1 MPAGTL
7 TEQRLQISEPTCEW
21 TVRGMSA
28 LRRRLGVNVRFH
40 HAEGQLENG
49 EIFLFNHFARFETFI
64 PQYLIYQ
71 HTGAYSR
78 SIASAELFAADDAF
92 ATYLLKLGAVPND
105 YPRLLPFL
113 AEEILRGRKV
123 IVFPEGGLVKN
134 RQVLDHRGR
143 FSIYSPSAERRRK
156 HHAGAAVL
164 ALVLDAFKGAVRSL
178 HAARDMARLEHWV
191 QQLRLSSV
199 EALLEAARRPTLL
212 IPANITFY
220 PIRVSDN
227 VLRKG
232 VELFNK
238 GLSEALS
245 EELRVEGNIL
255 LKRTDMDLR
264 LGRPIETSELWGWW
278 ERRLVERLVDRF
290 DSFDALFALR
300 SQAKRWDERLLARD
314 VRRKSARVRDTY
326 MQQMY
331 ANVTVNL
338 SHLASRLIFTMV
350 ERGKVQVSKDLFHK
364 ALYLAIKQ
372 VQAERSIHLHDSL
385 ANPEAYAGLCEG
397 DCPGLAQFFHWKAA
411 ARLVEVG
418 TDHYRFLPRL
428 LEEHGLHRIRLQ
440 NPISVYANELAPVA
454 AAVRAVEQAVRK
466 VGKVDATALARL
478 RFEDEVAEYA
488 WDRVAFAGARYAEI
502 NAQQTATE
510 DATPYLLLPEVKS
523 GLGVVLVHGFLASPA
538 ELRGFASKLL
548 AQGHVVFG
556 VRLKGHG
563 TSPWDL
569 HGRHWQDWLNSVR
582 RGLRIVSAY
591 VNKVCLVGFSIG
603 GDLALRLAAEQP
615 ETLAGVAAVCAPLKF
630 RDRNMAFVPLVH
642 GANQLARWTAAGE
655 GPMPFRVNNS
665 EHPEINYRHMPIRG
679 LREMSRLV
687 EDAER
692 RLAEVRC
699 PAIVLQASEDPIVE
713 PRSAAVI
720 HERLGSALKSMHMV
734 PADRH
739 GILHDDIGDTQRRLV
754 AFAASLVGTKKSLTK
769 GTKRT
774 SRGPSKHPWSSAYP
788 AEIEWGQEL
797 PATPLPVLF
806 DEAQALFATRPCVD
820 FLGKKF
826 TYFEIARL
834 VDRAAKGLQSL
845 GVGKGTKVGL
855 CLPNTPY
862 FIVCYYAILKTGAA
876 VVNYNPLYVEQE
888 LEHQVQDSHTEIMV
902 TLDLN
907 QIYPKVA
914 ALLGRGRLR
923 QVIVC
928 RISDVLPAVK
938 GALFSVL
945 KRSELATIP
954 TDSRHTSFDALIHN
968 DGEMRPSEIDAE
980 RDLAV
985 LQYTGGTTGLPKA
998 AMLTHANLAANL
1010 AQVRA
1015 WFPGLEEGRE
1025 RMLGVLPLFHVFAM
1039 TVAMNL
1045 GLTSGA
1051 EIILHPRFELKRV
1064 LKTIQNK
1071 RATLFPGV
1079 PTIYSAISNSDD
1091 LCKYD
1096 LSSLKFCL
1104 SGGAGLPLETKRRFE
1119 ELTGCV
1125 LVEGYGLSEASP
1137 VVTCN
1142 PIAGLSKAGSIG
1154 VPLPNTIVEVRSLDD
1169 PTRICSPGSRGEIC
1183 IRGPQVMQGYWQR
1196 VEETAETLVDGCLRT
1211 GDVGYMDEEGYIFL
1225 IDRLKELIICNGYN
1239 VYPRVIEE
1247 AIYRHPAVAEVTVIG
1262 VPDSHR
1268 GEVPKAFVKLR
1279 EGHSLTEE
1287 ELKEFLQDKLSRI
1300 ERPRFIVFRDE
1311 LPKTLIGKLSKKE
1324 LVAEEQA
1331 GGGGAGI
1338 AA

>member
-1 MPAGTL
+1 
-7 TEQRLQISEPTCEW
+7 
-21 TVRGMSA
+21 MSA

-40 HAEGQLENG
+40 HTEGQLESG
-49 EIFLFNHFARFETFI
+49 QIFLFNHFARFETFI

-123 IVFPEGGLVKN
+123 VVFPEGGLVKN
-134 RQVLDHRGR
+134 RQVLDDRGR
-143 FSIYSPSAERRRK
+143 FSIYSPSAACRRK

-164 ALVLDAFKGAVRSL
+164 ALVLDAFKGAVRAL
-178 HAARDMARLEHWV
+178 NAAGDTERLEHWV
-191 QQLRLSSV
+191 QQLGLASV
-199 EALLEAARRPTLL
+199 DALLAAARRPTQL

-227 VLRKG
+227 ILRKG

-238 GLSEALS
+238 GLSESLS

-264 LGRPIETSELWGWW
+264 LGQPVQMGELWNWW
-278 ERRLVERLVDRF
+278 ERRLVDRLVHRV
-290 DSFDALFALR
+290 DSLDALFAMR
-300 SQAKRWDERLLARD
+300 SQATRWDERLLVRD
-314 VRRKSARVRDTY
+314 FQRKSARVRDAY
-326 MQQMY
+326 MRQMY
-331 ANVTVNL
+331 TGVTVNL
-338 SHLASRLIFTMV
+338 SHLASRLILVFV
-350 ERGKVQVSKDLFHK
+350 ERGCTDVPKGLFHK
-364 ALYLAIKQ
+364 ALYLAIKH
-372 VQAERSIHLHDSL
+372 VQAEPSIHLHESL
-385 ANPEAYAGLCEG
+385 ANPEAYAGVTDG
-397 DCPGLAQFFHWKAA
+397 HCPGLAQFFNWKAA
-411 ARLVEVG
+411 AKLVEVG
-418 TDHYRFLPRL
+418 ADRYRFLPRL
-428 LEEHGLHRIRLQ
+428 LEEHEWHRIRLE
-440 NPISVYANELAPVA
+440 NPICVYANEVAPVA
-454 AAVRAVEQAVRK
+454 AALRAVDQAVRK
-466 VGKVDATALARL
+466 ASKLDPPALARL
-478 RFEDEVAEYA
+478 LFEDELAEYA
-488 WDRVAFAGARYAEI
+488 WDRAAYAGERYAEI

-510 DATPYLLLPEVKS
+510 DAAPYLMFPKERG

-538 ELRGFASKLL
+538 EVRGFADKLVNR
-548 AQGHVVFG
+548 GHVVLG

-569 HGRHWQDWLNSVR
+569 HGRDWQDWLTSVR
-582 RGLRIVSAY
+582 RGFRIVSAY
-591 VNKVCLVGFSIG
+591 ANKVCLVGFSLG
-603 GDLALRLAAEQP
+603 GDLVLRLAAERP
-615 ETLAGVAAVCAPLKF
+615 EKLAGVAAVCAPLKF
-630 RDRNMAFVPLVH
+630 RDRNIALVPIVH
-642 GANQLARWTAAGE
+642 GANQLARWSAAGE
-655 GPMPFRVNNS
+655 GPMPFRIHNS
-665 EHPEINYRHMPIRG
+665 EHPEINYRHMPIRA

-687 EDAER
+687 EEVER
-692 RLAEVRC
+692 RLGDVRC
-699 PAIVLQASEDPIVE
+699 PVTVLQASGDPVVE
-713 PRSAAVI
+713 PKSAAVI
-720 HERLGSALKSMHMV
+720 HEKLGSSLKTMHIV
-734 PADRH
+734 PAERH
-739 GILHDDIGDTQRRLV
+739 GILHDDIGDTQQRLL
-754 AFAASLVGTKKSLTK
+754 AFVASLVACG
-769 GTKRT
+769 KRPART
-774 SRGPSKHPWSSAYP
+774 ASRGPSAPSKYPWRSAYP
-788 AEIEWGQEL
+788 AEIEWEQEL
-797 PATPLPVLF
+797 PVTSLPVLF
-806 DEAQALFATRPCVD
+806 EETQARFATRPCVD
-820 FLGKKF
+820 FLGKRF
-826 TYFEIARL
+826 TYLEIATL
-834 VDRAAKGLQSL
+834 VDRAAKGLQGL

-862 FIVCYYAILKTGAA
+862 FIVCYYAILKIGAT

-888 LEHQVQDSHTEIMV
+888 LEHQVEDSQTDIMV
-902 TLDLN
+902 TLDLG

-914 ALLGRGRLR
+914 ALLSRTRLQR
-923 QVIVC
+923 VIVC

-945 KRSELATIP
+945 RRSELATIP
-954 TDSRHTSFDALIHN
+954 TDSQHVPFAALVDN
-968 DGEMRPSEIDAE
+968 DGVVKLSEIDAE

-1010 AQVRA
+1010 SQIRA

-1025 RMLGVLPLFHVFAM
+1025 RMLGVLPLFHAFAM
-1039 TVAMNL
+1039 TVAMNF
-1045 GLTSGA
+1045 GLASGA

-1079 PTIYSAISNSDD
+1079 PTIYSAITNSQD
-1091 LCKYD
+1091 LSKYD

-1137 VVTCN
+1137 VATCN
-1142 PIAGLSKAGSIG
+1142 PIGGGNKAGSIG
-1154 VPLPNTIVEVRSLDD
+1154 VPLPNTVVEVHSLDE
-1169 PTRICSPGSRGEIC
+1169 PNKVLPPGSRGEIC
-1183 IRGPQVMQGYWQR
+1183 IRGPQVMRGYWQR
-1196 VEETAETLVDGCLRT
+1196 LEETTKTLVDGCLRT

-1262 VPDSHR
+1262 VSDPRR
-1268 GEVPKAFVKLR
+1268 GECPKAFVKLR
-1279 EGHSLTEE
+1279 EGHSLTEA

-1300 ERPRFIVFRDE
+1300 ERPRFIEFRDE